1 MGLEELAGGPS
12 LGGTSPAGQDQ
23 SGWSWGLEGS
33 LHPALCVLSA
43 GIGVHK
49 PTSSP
54 DTQEHACT
62 HSDTHTDTQ
71 EHAYTHTGTHTDTQ
85 EHMHTTIHTGAHV
98 CMYAHTLQRHR
109 GTCIHIHT
117 HSAAHLS
124 TCAWEHACTH
134 RSTCA
139 CTHRS
144 LCVHTQ
150 EHRYVHTRGRTHTHS
165 AGTPSPVCCLLPPVG
180 RRCPSCPTPPPSA
193 HFEKRVLTS
202 SSPLREA
209 ALRHG
214 DSCGLMVLRT
224 WLSCHWEGSRR
235 TPGTP
240 SVTSSDSQ
248 EPAFPKTGRLEP

>member
-1 MGLEELAGGPS
+1 MIDH
-12 LGGTSPAGQDQ
+12 T
-23 SGWSWGLEGS
+23 
-33 LHPALCVLSA
+33 
-43 GIGVHK
+43 
-49 PTSSP
+49 
-54 DTQEHACT
+54 CT

-85 EHMHTTIHTGAHV
+85 EHMHTTIHTGARV
-98 CMYAHTLQRHR
+98 CMHTHTLQRHGHMR
-109 GTCIHIHT
+109 THT
-117 HSAAHLS
+117 HTFSS
-124 TCAWEHACTH
+124 TFVH
-134 RSTCA
+134 TCMGA
-139 CTHRS
+139 
-144 LCVHTQ
+144 CVHTQ
-150 EHRYVHTRGRTHTHS
+150 EHMCTHTQELVCTHTGAQVCAHTHS
-165 AGTPSPVCCLLPPVG
+165 AGTPSPACCLLPAVG

-193 HFEKRVLTS
+193 HFEKRVLTG

-224 WLSCHWEGSRR
+224 WLSCHWEGSPR